1 MDRSLVKPC
10 AASFWGVDEP
20 IRTSC
25 ARVPRC
31 MDAVGTQSVRGT
43 CHEHWG
49 SFDRA

>member
-1 MDRSLVKPC
+1 MKHVRRM
-10 AASFWGVDEP
+10 AASGSRVDEP
-20 IRTSC
+20 IRTSG

-43 CHEHWG
+43 CHEYWG